1 MGRTRKTG
9 GSGQR
14 QTLPQRGAGAGPS
27 AGARDGRD
35 EHRHGDDHEGKPLVC
50 FQVDWR
56 PLPVGLPFLLRLYQ
70 NLFNLFVFIAL
81 FSLLYVLFFVL
92 NVLPFA
98 SSRSLVVLVPSFHF
112 FAPKNFTAESEKAR
126 QNGTPKTALQPP
138 KTPPSPPL
146 LLGPSPFLSFWY
158 VHLLLL
164 GCLSSISFSVYLRVS
179 GAAKAAKL
187 QPKHHKGETDA
198 GKDSR
203 KM

>member
-35 EHRHGDDHEGKPLVC
+35 EHRHGDDHVGKPLVC
-50 FQVDWR
+50 FPGRLASSASR
-56 PLPVGLPFLLRLYQ
+56 PTFSSPSLSKPLQPLRLYCSF
-70 NLFNLFVFIAL
+70 LSYMSSSLSSTCYLSRVSLSRRPCPFV
-81 FSLLYVLFFVL
+81 S
-92 NVLPFA
+92 
-98 SSRSLVVLVPSFHF
+98 F

-126 QNGTPKTALQPP
+126 QNGTPKTALTPP
-138 KTPPSPPL
+138 KTPPPPPPL

-164 GCLSSISFSVYLRVS
+164 GCFSSISFSVYLRVS

-187 QPKHHKGETDA
+187 QPKHHD
-198 GKDSR
+198 D
-203 KM
+203 